1 MKAPVV
7 SIAFAALALYGRG
20 NAGPCIPQYSGSTTD
35 PTASTSTATSSATD
49 SSSVESSTS
58 TDTSSSTEIVTTFTT
73 LSTEST
79 TSVAS
84 TTTTT
89 SEKPEFTNVI
99 VNTSFDEPD
108 SEGQYSGAPWVLS
121 DSHSIKSGSINSNPA
136 FSRSGSRSA
145 LFTIVVY
152 SQRGRVTQTLD
163 LVPGKTYDL
172 SYWWLL
178 NRGQPAANWGCYT
191 TVIVSNSAGQ
201 RAVYKDN
208 RIVAPLPLDT

>member
-7 SIAFAALALYGRG
+7 SLAFAALALCGRG
-20 NAGPCIPQYSGSTTD
+20 YAGPCIPQSSGSTTD
-35 PTASTSTATSSATD
+35 ATASTSTTLLSVTD
-49 SSSVESSTS
+49 SSSAESSSTDLSSTS
-58 TDTSSSTEIVTTFTT
+58 ADISSSTEILTTSTT

-89 SEKPEFTNVI
+89 SEKPEPTNVI

-108 SEGQYSGAPWVLS
+108 SEGQYTGAPWVLS

-136 FSRSGSRSA
+136 FSRSFPFFA
-145 LFTIVVY
+145 IVVY
-152 SQRGRVTQTLD
+152 SQRGRVAQTLD

-172 SYWWLL
+172 S
-178 NRGQPAANWGCYT
+178 
-191 TVIVSNSAGQ
+191 
-201 RAVYKDN
+201 
-208 RIVAPLPLDT
+208 